1 MEVYFQSDIGKRRK
15 SNQDYTATFTN
26 QKNQLLALLADG
38 MGGHQ
43 AGDIASR
50 QAVEEIGIAWEAT
63 MIDDSEKAVQWF
75 LQHIQQTNQR
85 IFEKGQSQPTL
96 SGMGTTLEV
105 VTLLDNHLALAH
117 VGDSRIYLFREQRL
131 IALTEDHSLVN
142 ALLKSGEIT
151 QEMAEN
157 HPRKNI
163 ITRSLG
169 MPGSLEVDVAIHK
182 IEDHDQLLLCSDG
195 LTNMVSEPKIAQIL
209 LEAASLQDASQ
220 RLIEEANAKG
230 GLDNI
235 TVLLIDVGGKVND

>member
-195 LTNMVSEPKIAQIL
+195 LTNMVSEPKITQIL

-220 RLIEEANAKG
+220 RLIDEANAKG

-235 TVLLIDVGGKVND
+235 TVLLIDVGG

>member
-63 MIDDSEKAVQWF
+63 TIDDSEKAVQWF

-105 VTLLDNHLALAH
+105 VTLIDNHLALAH

-195 LTNMVSEPKIAQIL
+195 LTNMVSEPKITQIL

-220 RLIEEANAKG
+220 RLIDEANAKG

-235 TVLLIDVGGKVND
+235 TVLLIDVGGESQ

>member
-38 MGGHQ
+38 LGGHQ

-63 MIDDSEKAVQWF
+63 TIDDSEKAVQWF

-169 MPGSLEVDVAIHK
+169 MPGSLEVDVAIHR

-195 LTNMVSEPKIAQIL
+195 LTNMVSEPKITQIL

-220 RLIEEANAKG
+220 RLIDEANAKG

-235 TVLLIDVGGKVND
+235 TVLLIDVGGESQ

>member
-38 MGGHQ
+38 LGGHQ

-63 MIDDSEKAVQWF
+63 TIDDSEKAVQWF
-75 LQHIQQTNQR
+75 LQHIQQANQR

-195 LTNMVSEPKIAQIL
+195 LTNMVSEPKITQIL

-220 RLIEEANAKG
+220 RLIDEANAKG

-235 TVLLIDVGGKVND
+235 TVLLIDVGGESQ

>member
-38 MGGHQ
+38 LGGHQ

-63 MIDDSEKAVQWF
+63 TIDDSEKAVQWF

-182 IEDHDQLLLCSDG
+182 IQDHDQLLLCSDG
-195 LTNMVSEPKIAQIL
+195 LTNMVSEPKITQIL

-220 RLIEEANAKG
+220 RLIDEANAKG

-235 TVLLIDVGGKVND
+235 TVLLIDVGGESQ

>member
-63 MIDDSEKAVQWF
+63 TIDDSEKAVQWF
-75 LQHIQQTNQR
+75 LQHIQQANQR
-85 IFEKGQSQPTL
+85 IFEKGQTQPTL

-182 IEDHDQLLLCSDG
+182 IQDHDQLLLCSDG

-235 TVLLIDVGGKVND
+235 TVLLIDVGGESQ

>member
-182 IEDHDQLLLCSDG
+182 IEDQDQLLLCSDG

-235 TVLLIDVGGKVND
+235 TVLLIDVGGESQ

>member
-38 MGGHQ
+38 LGGHQ

-63 MIDDSEKAVQWF
+63 TIDDSEKAVQWF
-75 LQHIQQTNQR
+75 LQHIQQANQR

-235 TVLLIDVGGKVND
+235 TVLLIDVGGESQ

>member
-75 LQHIQQTNQR
+75 LQHIQQANQR

-105 VTLLDNHLALAH
+105 VTILDNHLALAH

-195 LTNMVSEPKIAQIL
+195 LTNMVSEPKITQIL

-220 RLIEEANAKG
+220 RLIDEANAKG

-235 TVLLIDVGGKVND
+235 TVLLIDVGGESQ

>member
-63 MIDDSEKAVQWF
+63 TIDNSEKAVQWF
-75 LQHIQQTNQR
+75 LQHIQQANQR

-96 SGMGTTLEV
+96 SGMGTTLEA

-117 VGDSRIYLFREQRL
+117 VGDSRIYLFRNQRL
-131 IALTEDHSLVN
+131 ISLTEDHSLVN

-182 IEDHDQLLLCSDG
+182 IQDHDQLLLCSDG
-195 LTNMVSEPKIAQIL
+195 LTNMVSESKIAQIL

-235 TVLLIDVGGKVND
+235 TVLLIDVGGESQ

>member
-151 QEMAEN
+151 QEMAQN

-195 LTNMVSEPKIAQIL
+195 LTNMVSEPKITQIL

-220 RLIEEANAKG
+220 RLIDEANAKG

-235 TVLLIDVGGKVND
+235 TVLLIDVGGESQ

>member
-105 VTLLDNHLALAH
+105 VTLLNNHLALAH

-195 LTNMVSEPKIAQIL
+195 LTNMVSEPKITQIL

-220 RLIEEANAKG
+220 RLIDEANAKG

-235 TVLLIDVGGKVND
+235 TVLLIDVGGESQ

>member
-38 MGGHQ
+38 LGGHQ

-63 MIDDSEKAVQWF
+63 TIDDSEKAVQWF

-169 MPGSLEVDVAIHK
+169 MPGSLEVDVAIHR

-195 LTNMVSEPKIAQIL
+195 LTNMVSEPKITQIL

-220 RLIEEANAKG
+220 RLIDEANAKG

>member
-38 MGGHQ
+38 LGGHQ

-63 MIDDSEKAVQWF
+63 TIDDSEKAVQWF

-151 QEMAEN
+151 QEMAQN

-195 LTNMVSEPKIAQIL
+195 LTNMVSEPKITQIL

-235 TVLLIDVGGKVND
+235 TVLLIDVGGESQ

>member
-63 MIDDSEKAVQWF
+63 TIDDSEKAVQWF

-182 IEDHDQLLLCSDG
+182 IQDHDQLLLCSDG
-195 LTNMVSEPKIAQIL
+195 LTNMVSEPKITQIL

-220 RLIEEANAKG
+220 RLIDEANAKG

-235 TVLLIDVGGKVND
+235 TVLLIDVGGESQ

>member
-63 MIDDSEKAVQWF
+63 TIDDSEKAVQWF
-75 LQHIQQTNQR
+75 LQHIQQANQR

-151 QEMAEN
+151 QEMAQN

-235 TVLLIDVGGKVND
+235 TVLLIDVGGESQ

>member
-63 MIDDSEKAVQWF
+63 TIDDSEKAVQWF

>member
-63 MIDDSEKAVQWF
+63 TIDDSEKAVQWF
-75 LQHIQQTNQR
+75 LQHIQQANQR

-182 IEDHDQLLLCSDG
+182 IEDQDQLLLCSDG

-235 TVLLIDVGGKVND
+235 TVLLIDVGGESQ

>member
-195 LTNMVSEPKIAQIL
+195 LTNMVSEPKITQIL

-220 RLIEEANAKG
+220 RLIDEANAKG

-235 TVLLIDVGGKVND
+235 TVLLIDVGGESQ

>member
-63 MIDDSEKAVQWF
+63 TIDDSEKAVQWF
-75 LQHIQQTNQR
+75 LQHIQQANQR

-105 VTLLDNHLALAH
+105 VTILDNHLALAH

-151 QEMAEN
+151 QEMAQN

-182 IEDHDQLLLCSDG
+182 IQDHDQLLLCSDG

-235 TVLLIDVGGKVND
+235 TVLLIDVGGESQ

>member
-63 MIDDSEKAVQWF
+63 TIDDSEKAVQWF

-195 LTNMVSEPKIAQIL
+195 LTNMVSEPKITQIL

-220 RLIEEANAKG
+220 RLIDEANAKG

>member
-63 MIDDSEKAVQWF
+63 TIDDSEKAVQWF
-75 LQHIQQTNQR
+75 LQHIQQANQR

-105 VTLLDNHLALAH
+105 VTILDNHLALAH

-182 IEDHDQLLLCSDG
+182 IQDHDQLLLCSDG

-235 TVLLIDVGGKVND
+235 TVLLIDVGGESQ

>member
-63 MIDDSEKAVQWF
+63 TIDDSEKAVQWF

-131 IALTEDHSLVN
+131 IALTEDHTLVN

-169 MPGSLEVDVAIHK
+169 MPGSLEVDVANHK

-195 LTNMVSEPKIAQIL
+195 LTNMVSEPKITQIL

-235 TVLLIDVGGKVND
+235 TVLLIDVGGESQ

>member
-15 SNQDYTATFTN
+15 SNQDYPATFTN

-63 MIDDSEKAVQWF
+63 TIDDSEKAVQWF
-75 LQHIQQTNQR
+75 LQHIQQANQR

-235 TVLLIDVGGKVND
+235 TVLLIDVGGESQ

>member
-63 MIDDSEKAVQWF
+63 TIDDSEKAVQWF

-169 MPGSLEVDVAIHK
+169 MPGSLEVDVAIHR

-195 LTNMVSEPKIAQIL
+195 LTNMVSEPKITQIL

-220 RLIEEANAKG
+220 RLLDEANAKG

-235 TVLLIDVGGKVND
+235 TVLLIDVGGESQ

>member
-15 SNQDYTATFTN
+15 SNQDHTATFTN

-195 LTNMVSEPKIAQIL
+195 LTNMVSEPKITQIL

-220 RLIEEANAKG
+220 RLIDEANAKG

-235 TVLLIDVGGKVND
+235 TVLLIDVGGESQ

>member
-63 MIDDSEKAVQWF
+63 TIDDSEKAVQWF

-105 VTLLDNHLALAH
+105 VTILDNHLALAH

-151 QEMAEN
+151 QEMAQN

-182 IEDHDQLLLCSDG
+182 IQDHDQLLLCSDG

-235 TVLLIDVGGKVND
+235 TVLLIDVGGESQ

>member
-63 MIDDSEKAVQWF
+63 TIDDSEKAVQWF

-195 LTNMVSEPKIAQIL
+195 LTNMVSEPKITQIL

-220 RLIEEANAKG
+220 RLIE
-230 GLDNI
+230 
-235 TVLLIDVGGKVND
+235 

>member
-63 MIDDSEKAVQWF
+63 TIDDSEKAVQWF
-75 LQHIQQTNQR
+75 LQHIQQANQR

-169 MPGSLEVDVAIHK
+169 MPGSLEVDVAIHR

-195 LTNMVSEPKIAQIL
+195 LTNMVSEPKITQIL

-235 TVLLIDVGGKVND
+235 TVLLIDVGGESQ

>member
-63 MIDDSEKAVQWF
+63 TIDDSEKAVQWF

-169 MPGSLEVDVAIHK
+169 MPGSLEVDVAIHR

-195 LTNMVSEPKIAQIL
+195 LTNMVSEPKITQIL

-220 RLIEEANAKG
+220 RLIDEANAKG

-235 TVLLIDVGGKVND
+235 TVLLIDVGGESQ

>member
-63 MIDDSEKAVQWF
+63 TIDDSEKAVQWF

-105 VTLLDNHLALAH
+105 VTILDNHLALAH

-151 QEMAEN
+151 QEMAQN

-235 TVLLIDVGGKVND
+235 TVLLIDVGGESQ

>member
-26 QKNQLLALLADG
+26 QKNQLLTLLADG

-63 MIDDSEKAVQWF
+63 TIDDSEKAVQWF

-195 LTNMVSEPKIAQIL
+195 LTNMVSEPKITQIL

-220 RLIEEANAKG
+220 RLIDEANAKG

-235 TVLLIDVGGKVND
+235 TVLLIDVGGESQ

>member
-38 MGGHQ
+38 LGGHQ

-195 LTNMVSEPKIAQIL
+195 LTNMVSEPKITQIL

-235 TVLLIDVGGKVND
+235 TVLLIDVGGESQ

>member
-50 QAVEEIGIAWEAT
+50 QAVEELGFAWEAT
-63 MIDDSEKAVQWF
+63 TIDDSEKADQWF

-195 LTNMVSEPKIAQIL
+195 LTNMVSEPKITQIL

-220 RLIEEANAKG
+220 RLIDEANAKG

-235 TVLLIDVGGKVND
+235 TVLLIDVGGESQ

>member
-63 MIDDSEKAVQWF
+63 TIDDSEKAVQWF
-75 LQHIQQTNQR
+75 LQHIQQANQR

-209 LEAASLQDASQ
+209 LEADSLQDASQ
-220 RLIEEANAKG
+220 RLIDEANAKG

-235 TVLLIDVGGKVND
+235 TVLLIDVGGESQ

>member
-63 MIDDSEKAVQWF
+63 TIDDSEKAVQWF
-75 LQHIQQTNQR
+75 LQHIQQANQR

-182 IEDHDQLLLCSDG
+182 IEDQDQLLLCSDG

-220 RLIEEANAKG
+220 RLIDEANAKG

-235 TVLLIDVGGKVND
+235 TVLLIDVGGESQ

>member
-63 MIDDSEKAVQWF
+63 TIDDSEKAVQWF
-75 LQHIQQTNQR
+75 LQHIQQANQR

-195 LTNMVSEPKIAQIL
+195 LTNMVSEPKITQIL

-220 RLIEEANAKG
+220 RLIDEANAKG

-235 TVLLIDVGGKVND
+235 TVLLIDVGGESQ

>member
-63 MIDDSEKAVQWF
+63 TIDDSEKAVQWF
-75 LQHIQQTNQR
+75 LQHIQQANQR

-105 VTLLDNHLALAH
+105 VTILDNHLALAH

-151 QEMAEN
+151 QEMAQN

-169 MPGSLEVDVAIHK
+169 MPGSLEVDVAIHR

-195 LTNMVSEPKIAQIL
+195 LTNMVSEPKITQIL

-235 TVLLIDVGGKVND
+235 TVLLIDVGGESQ

>member
-63 MIDDSEKAVQWF
+63 TIDDSEKAVQWF
-75 LQHIQQTNQR
+75 LQHIQQANQR

-105 VTLLDNHLALAH
+105 VTILDNHLALAH

-182 IEDHDQLLLCSDG
+182 IQDHDQLL
-195 LTNMVSEPKIAQIL
+195 
-209 LEAASLQDASQ
+209 
-220 RLIEEANAKG
+220 
-230 GLDNI
+230 
-235 TVLLIDVGGKVND
+235 